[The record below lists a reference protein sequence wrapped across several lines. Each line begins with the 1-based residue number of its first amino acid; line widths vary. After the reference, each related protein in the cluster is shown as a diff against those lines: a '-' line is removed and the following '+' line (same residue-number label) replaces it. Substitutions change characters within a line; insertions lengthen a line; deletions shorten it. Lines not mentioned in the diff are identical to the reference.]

1 METKLPGRPPL
12 ENRETMRLHVE
23 YMDGKIDNFEPQKWS
38 YNPSRGLDITL
49 SDGTLVI
56 VPIISIRKYWME
68 KVNA

>member
-1 METKLPGRPPL
+1 
-12 ENRETMRLHVE
+12 MRLHVE